1 MGRTKGK
8 NRKGDEG
15 KAFREAG
22 GGAAG
27 KAAAAAMRESKQVG
41 TRLTFFITRNISI
54 SVGLQ
59 LLCLAAMRACSRC
72 FDSFDPAPVRERR
85 FQS

>member
-15 KAFREAG
+15 HAFREAG

-27 KAAAAAMRESKQVG
+27 KAAAAAVRSSKLPKLK
-41 TRLTFFITRNISI
+41 TIRKH
-54 SVGLQ
+54 
-59 LLCLAAMRACSRC
+59 LLRKLGRDPTAEEEQAYVKVSCVWYLGAC
-72 FDSFDPAPVRERR
+72 P
-85 FQS
+85 

>member
-41 TRLTFFITRNISI
+41 TRLTLF
-54 SVGLQ
+54 
-59 LLCLAAMRACSRC
+59 
-72 FDSFDPAPVRERR
+72 
-85 FQS
+85 